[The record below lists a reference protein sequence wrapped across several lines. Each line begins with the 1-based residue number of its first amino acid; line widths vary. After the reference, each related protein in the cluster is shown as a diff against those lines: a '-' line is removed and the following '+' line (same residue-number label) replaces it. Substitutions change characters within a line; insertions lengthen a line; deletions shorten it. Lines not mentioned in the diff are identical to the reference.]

1 MTPPTKWSCIR
12 RHVCKPNVDRMA
24 STLVSRRIQP
34 VRIIVPLCTVG
45 VLSELFSGGAFSTD
59 DDDD

>member
-1 MTPPTKWSCIR
+1 MLTW
-12 RHVCKPNVDRMA
+12 RMA